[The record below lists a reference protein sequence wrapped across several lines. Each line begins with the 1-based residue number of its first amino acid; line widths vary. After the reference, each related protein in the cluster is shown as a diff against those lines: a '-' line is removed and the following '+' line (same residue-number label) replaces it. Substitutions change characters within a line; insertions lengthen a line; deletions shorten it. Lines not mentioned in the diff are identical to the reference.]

1 MKDRKHIEEKLKR
14 AASRRRW
21 REAWTGLWKG
31 FFWGALLWLTTLI
44 TFKLLP
50 IPFFTLGWA
59 GMAWGGF
66 ALARF
71 VWPLLKPINLAETA
85 QWVDEQCGLKE
96 RFTAALEFDGK
107 EEWGGF
113 IMKDAQQFLD
123 RVHPKSLIAF
133 NLPSLAKWSVMV
145 LALSAGLGFVPEYRT
160 EAYLQEKKEKAHI
173 KSSGEH
179 LVKFIRQEIKERPP
193 ALQPTETAMQ
203 KVDELGTKLSKAKLT
218 RDNALKDIASVTEM
232 LKKEHTSL
240 DQNPAL
246 KRMQK
251 AARQPNGSA
260 PSETMSAMQ
269 KKMEDLKRQLGE
281 KMASQAAMQEMQR
294 KLDALQKAVQGM
306 QDSEGGMSEQMKQS
320 LAQQLSDMA
329 QQAAQM
335 GLNSEQIEAALNNLK
350 AGDIEKLLKDLNQAQ
365 VDLDKMLQM
374 AKQLQNLQ
382 MQMSQIGKDLA
393 EQLEKGQAMFAK
405 QNLLEK
411 AKQLQSGELSQE
423 DLEKMLKELQKA
435 IPEAADY
442 GKVQDFLKQA
452 DQQLKN
458 GQKAEAAKSLMAAA
472 EELQKLMDQYGD
484 MQSLMAS
491 LDNLM
496 KASMC
501 VGNCMGWGQCSSPG
515 FKPGSKPGQGVGTWG
530 EEGGDFMY
538 RDPGQASFD
547 NSGIERPD
555 MDGRG
560 HTNRG
565 EGELAPGLTPTK
577 VKGQFNPGA
586 PMPSITLRGLSIKGQ
601 SEVEFTE
608 TVTSAQ
614 TDAESALSQQR
625 VPRAYQNSVRDYF
638 NDLKQ

>member
-1 MKDRKHIEEKLKR
+1 MKERKHIEEKLKR

-21 REAWTGLWKG
+21 REAWAGLWKG

-59 GMAWGGF
+59 GMVWGGF
-66 ALARF
+66 ALVGF
-71 VWPLLKPINLAETA
+71 VWPLLKPINLAQTA

-107 EEWGGF
+107 EEWGSF

-123 RVHPKSLIAF
+123 RVHPKNLIAF
-133 NLPSLAKWSVMV
+133 NLPSLAKWSVLV
-145 LALSAGLGFVPEYRT
+145 LALSAGLGFIPEYRT
-160 EAYLQEKKEKAHI
+160 EAYLQEEKEKAHI
-173 KSSGEH
+173 KSTGEH
-179 LVKFIRQEIKERPP
+179 LVKFIRQELKERPP
-193 ALQPTETAMQ
+193 ALQPTEKAMQ
-203 KVDELGTKLSKAKLT
+203 KVDELGTKLTKAKLT

-246 KRMQK
+246 RRMQK
-251 AARQPNGSA
+251 AARQPSGSA

-294 KLDALQKAVQGM
+294 KLDQLQKAVQGM

-320 LAQQLSDMA
+320 LAQQLGEMA

-335 GLNSEQIEAALNNLK
+335 GLSSEQIEAALNNLK
-350 AGDIEKLLKDLNQAQ
+350 EGDIEKLLKDLNQAQ

-405 QNLLEK
+405 QNLLDK
-411 AKQLQSGELSQE
+411 AKQLQSGDLSQE
-423 DLEKMLKELQKA
+423 DLEKMLKELQNA

-452 DQQLKN
+452 NQQLKN
-458 GQKAEAAKSLMAAA
+458 GQKAEANKSLMAAA

-501 VGNCMGWGQCSSPG
+501 VGNCLGWGQCSSPG
-515 FKPGSKPGQGVGTWG
+515 FKPGGRPGQGVGTWG
-530 EEGGDFMY
+530 EEGGEFMY
-538 RDPGQASFD
+538 RDPGQQAFD
-547 NSGIERPD
+547 NSGIQRPD
-555 MDGRG
+555 MEGRG
-560 HTNRG
+560 QTNRG

-577 VKGQFNPGA
+577 VKGQFTPGA

-614 TDAESALSQQR
+614 SDAESALSQQR

-638 NDLKQ
+638 DDLQQ